1 MDKTRSILKKILS
14 NFLLGLLFMGIV
26 LLSVGLGY
34 RGKYQRVSD
43 SYLPMAFIGFGI
55 LLPYIIYFFYSSY
68 KYQKRQKILL
78 EKESNNFNIFINN
91 SRKSDLNLND
101 VEIISFNS
109 KSPGFYE
116 SKVGQLNQKDSY
128 KNKKPNEVKVEF
140 PFGGQKLNYLFKT
153 NKGLD
158 NIKIHFAIKK
168 VTKIYFDK
176 NDSDKIYIDFDF
188 LNK

>member
-1 MDKTRSILKKILS
+1 
-14 NFLLGLLFMGIV
+14 MGIV
-26 LLSVGLGY
+26 LLFVGLGY
-34 RGKYQRVSD
+34 RGKYQRVSE
-43 SYLPMAFIGFGI
+43 SYLPMALIGLGI
-55 LLPYIIYFFYSSY
+55 LLPYIIYFFYSSN
-68 KYQKRQKILL
+68 KYQKRQKIRL
-78 EKESNNFNIFINN
+78 EKASNDFNVFINN
-91 SRKSDLNLND
+91 SRKSDLNLDD

-109 KSPGFYE
+109 KSPDFYE

-128 KNKKPNEVKVEF
+128 KNKNLNDVKVEF

-168 VTKIYFDK
+168 ETKIYFDE
-176 NDSDKIYIDFDF
+176 NDSDKIYVDFDF